1 MKYSLSTG
9 LVLLCS
15 ALIIHSV
22 NAAGIRDHTRPT
34 NTAETNVSPS
44 QADVLTLTLVTV
56 AKQDLQTW
64 LRLAASLK
72 QVEFS
77 RDKILSA
84 TVCSK
89 NARLIKTGQRV
100 RVFSANS
107 KSSIVQ
113 ARISTVSFKNNC
125 AMINAQLAATPPS
138 SDKRFI
144 IEIVITRGKK
154 IAIPKEAIIE
164 EGLKKI
170 VYRKTTTGSYQPVEI
185 QTGIHGELYTEIIVK
200 PTSGLHAGDQVVTLG
215 SFFID
220 AQFKLKS
227 ATPSGMGH
235 AHLHH

>member
-22 NAAGIRDHTRPT
+22 NAAGIRDHTRPK
-34 NTAETNVSPS
+34 NTAETTVSPS

-72 QVEFS
+72 QAEFN
-77 RDKILSA
+77 RNKIVRAS
-84 TVCSK
+84 VCSN
-89 NARLIKTGQRV
+89 NAKLIKIGQRV

-107 KSSIVQ
+107 KSSIIQ

-125 AMINAQLAATPPS
+125 AMLNAQLAALPAK
-138 SDKRFI
+138 SDNHFI
-144 IEIVITRGKK
+144 IEILITRGKK
-154 IAIPKEAIIE
+154 IAIPNEAIIE
-164 EGLKKI
+164 EGFKKI
-170 VYRKTTTGSYQPVEI
+170 VYRKMVTGGYQAVEI
-185 QTGIHGELYTEIIVK
+185 QTGIHGELYTEISVT
-200 PTSGLHAGDQVVTLG
+200 PSSDLHVGDQVVTLG

-227 ATPSGMGH
+227 ATPSGTGH